1 MTFQTYLSH
10 RGQPASSYKTYE
22 EYVAVRQAQGLQVL
36 PRKLFDSLKG
46 K

>member
-10 RGQPASSYKTYE
+10 RGKPATSYKTYE
-22 EYVAVRQAQGLQVL
+22 EYVAARMAQGLQVL
-36 PRKLFDSLKG
+36 PHKLFDSLKG